1 MYSHRERHTPN
12 FPLRVSCLFPIATTR
27 PVEEHDVATSVVFHK
42 VGTTRS
48 GHTGIKTSSAAALAG
63 RGERFRTKVIKT
75 KSARCYTRQSSAV
88 PETTLPCRK
97 KAKICTIKIDV
108 PDDIE
113 PFLMCNESPLVD
125 SNKPSPIKTAVEDCC
140 RSDVVSWLEVLLQ
153 DEASV
158 PSSVSPDVV
167 DYRQAMGLVGLI
179 PEK

>member
-1 MYSHRERHTPN
+1 MYSHRGHHTPN
-12 FPLRVSCLFPIATTR
+12 YPLRVSGLFPIATTR

-42 VGTTRS
+42 VGTTTKGR
-48 GHTGIKTSSAAALAG
+48 TGIKTSSAAALAG
-63 RGERFRTKVIKT
+63 RGESFRTKVIKT

-88 PETTLPCRK
+88 PEPALPCRK
-97 KAKICTIKIDV
+97 KAKICTFKIDV

-125 SNKPSPIKTAVEDCC
+125 CNKLSPIKNAVEDCC
-140 RSDVVSWLEVLLQ
+140 RSDAISWLEVLLQ
-153 DEASV
+153 DEVNV

-179 PEK
+179 PDK

>member
-42 VGTTRS
+42 VGTTRK
-48 GHTGIKTSSAAALAG
+48 GRTGIQTSSAAALAG

-88 PETTLPCRK
+88 PEPTLPCRK

-125 SNKPSPIKTAVEDCC
+125 FNKPSPIKTAVEDCC
-140 RSDVVSWLEVLLQ
+140 RSDAVSWLEVLLQ
-153 DEASV
+153 DEVNV

-167 DYRQAMGLVGLI
+167 DYRQAISIVGLI
-179 PEK
+179 PDK